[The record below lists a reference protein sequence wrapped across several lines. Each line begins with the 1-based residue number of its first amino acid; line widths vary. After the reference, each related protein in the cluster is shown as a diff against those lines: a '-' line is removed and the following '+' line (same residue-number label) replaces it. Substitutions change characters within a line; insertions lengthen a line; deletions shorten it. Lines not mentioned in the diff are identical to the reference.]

1 MRAALAI
8 LLGTLLVLPAH
19 GQPASDASS
28 SIDEI
33 TQLSEGAQALARQVR
48 AAVVQVKVRRV
59 RGVRNPGSG
68 DAQLSKERG
77 SGSGFFVDEAGYI
90 VTNAHVVSGAS
101 TVQVQRASPP
111 PPAPGEGSILRPR
124 GALLDAEVVGIDT
137 ETDVAVLKVDGSNYP
152 TLSFGDSD
160 RLQRGQM
167 VFAFGGP
174 RGLENSMS
182 MGVISATARQL
193 RPGDPMIYVQTDAPI
208 NPGSSGGPLVDE
220 SGQVIGMNTLNVSQS
235 GGSEGLGFAGPSNI
249 VEAVYEQIREHGRV
263 RRGVIGV
270 NAQTITPELARA
282 LDLNRSYRVLLGDV
296 FPGSPAERAGL
307 RPGDVITHLNG
318 EPMHNGRE
326 LDVNL
331 YPKYGS
337 LVRLGVV
344 RGDSTFEADVRVVR
358 RRNNETRFT
367 EMADPEQHLVGKLGI
382 LALPLTDEVAKHIA
396 SLRLPSGVVVAT
408 SSRPPTP
415 WGDRLR
421 PGDVIYTLGGRRV
434 ENLNQLRSM
443 LDSKD
448 PGTRLLAHVLRN
460 GEMKY
465 LVLQTT

>member
-1 MRAALAI
+1 MRTALAL
-8 LLGTLLVLPAH
+8 LLGTLLFGPAH
-19 GQPASDASS
+19 GQSAADAPSS
-28 SIDEI
+28 TEAIK
-33 TQLSEGAQALARQVR
+33 QLSEDAQALARQVR
-48 AAVVQVKVRRV
+48 EAVVQVKVRRV
-59 RGVRNPGSG
+59 RGVQNPGG
-68 DAQLSKERG
+68 GEAQLSEERG
-77 SGSGFFVDEAGYI
+77 TGSGFFVDEAGYI

-111 PPAPGEGSILRPR
+111 PPAPGTGSILRPR
-124 GALLDAEVVGIDT
+124 GSLLDAEVVGIDT
-137 ETDVAVLKVDGSNYP
+137 ETDVAVLKVDGGGYP
-152 TLSFGDSD
+152 TLSFGNSD
-160 RLQRGQM
+160 RLRRGQM

-174 RGLENSMS
+174 MGLENSMS
-182 MGVISATARQL
+182 MGVVSATARQL

-220 SGQVIGMNTLNVSQS
+220 SGQVVGMNTLNVSQS

-358 RRNNETRFT
+358 RRDNEARFA

-382 LALPLTDEVAKHIA
+382 LALPLTDEIAKHVA
-396 SLRLPSGVVVAT
+396 NLRLPSGVVVAA

-415 WGDRLR
+415 WGTQLR
-421 PGDVIYTLGGRRV
+421 PGDVIYTLGGNRV
-434 ENLNQLRSM
+434 ENPDQLRS
-443 LDSKD
+443 LLASKA
-448 PGTRLLAHVLRN
+448 PGTRLLAHVLRK
-460 GEMKY
+460 GEMRY